1 MSIALP
7 NPQRSLAI
15 PLAALVLGA
24 GAGVAATAILND
36 DEIVFRSSPAAV
48 VDSPRSTAVPVP
60 ERVTNAPAASA
71 ASASSAAPV
80 PERVTNASAAS
91 ESASPAPAP
100 VPERVGPQPQTSSLS
115 GATSGDTPPPV
126 PERVSGAHAR

>member
-91 ESASPAPAP
+91 ESASPAP